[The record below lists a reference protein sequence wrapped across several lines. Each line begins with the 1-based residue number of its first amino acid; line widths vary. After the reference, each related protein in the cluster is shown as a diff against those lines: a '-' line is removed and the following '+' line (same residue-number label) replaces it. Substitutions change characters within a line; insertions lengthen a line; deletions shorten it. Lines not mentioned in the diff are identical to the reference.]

1 MINSQDFD
9 RLSAYI
15 DNQLTALERAE
26 LESRLTREPELQATL
41 SDLQRTVRVL
51 RLLPVVKP
59 PRRFTLTPA
68 MVGARGRR
76 EPLFPALRLS
86 AAFCALL
93 LAVVVAGDFAASGGL
108 TGLASTARDSAPAPT
123 VIVPSAAGGE
133 AATASPE
140 PILENYAAS
149 ELAATETPEISVT
162 PMMGVAAPQ
171 QSTPTP
177 DGTDQRS
184 QGTVSPTDK
193 SADATAT
200 ADVTEDA
207 LELAAVPPTA
217 TPAATAATTNDAF
230 ATEPPTV
237 APRTGGLGPLRVF
250 EIVIA
255 VLAVL
260 LGLGAWFTRR
270 S

>member
-15 DNQLTALERAE
+15 DNQLSARERAE
-26 LESRLTREPELQATL
+26 LETRLVREPELQATL

-51 RLLPVVKP
+51 SLLPVVKP

-86 AAFCALL
+86 AAFCAIL

-108 TGLASTARDSAPAPT
+108 AGLTSTARDSAAPAT
-123 VIVPSAAGGE
+123 DIVPAAGGA

-140 PILENYAAS
+140 TIIQNYAAS
-149 ELAATETPEISVT
+149 ELAATETPEIGVT
-162 PMMGVAAPQ
+162 PVVGVAAPSQ
-171 QSTPTP
+171 DTATPE
-177 DGTDQRS
+177 GTDQRS
-184 QGTVSPTDK
+184 QATVSAADK
-193 SADATAT
+193 TADATA
-200 ADVTEDA
+200 APDGTEDVLEMAA
-207 LELAAVPPTA
+207 LAPTVTPP
-217 TPAATAATTNDAF
+217 ATAATTSDAF
-230 ATEPPTV
+230 ATEPPAA
-237 APRTGGLGPLRVF
+237 APRPGGLGPLRVF
-250 EIVIA
+250 EIVVG

>member
-15 DNQLTALERAE
+15 DNQLSALERAE
-26 LESRLTREPELQATL
+26 LESRLAHEPELQATL

-59 PRRFTLTPA
+59 SRRFTLTPA
-68 MVGARGRR
+68 MVGARSRR

-86 AAFCALL
+86 AAFCAVL

-108 TGLASTARDSAPAPT
+108 RSLTSPARDSAAPAT
-123 VIVPSAAGGE
+123 DIVPAAAAGLS
-133 AATASPE
+133 ATATTE
-140 PILENYAAS
+140 TIVENYAAS
-149 ELAATETPEISVT
+149 ELAATETPEIGVT
-162 PMMGVAAPQ
+162 PGMAVAAPQ
-171 QSTPTP
+171 STVTP
-177 DGTDQRS
+177 EGTDQRS
-184 QGTVSPTDK
+184 LATVNPTDK
-193 SADATAT
+193 NA
-200 ADVTEDA
+200 E
-207 LELAAVPPTA
+207 PTA
-217 TPAATAATTNDAF
+217 TTDGTEVAIMLAPMASTATPTAVAATTSDTL
-230 ATEPPTV
+230 ATEPPPAV
-237 APRTGGLGPLRVF
+237 PRPGGLGPLRVF
-250 EIVIA
+250 EIVVG

>member
-15 DNQLTALERAE
+15 DNQLSARERAE
-26 LESRLTREPELQATL
+26 LESRLAREPELQATL

-76 EPLFPALRLS
+76 EPLFPALRLA
-86 AAFCALL
+86 AAFCAVL

-108 TGLASTARDSAPAPT
+108 AGLASTARDSEAPAT
-123 VIVPSAAGGE
+123 VIVPAAAAG
-133 AATASPE
+133 ATATTE
-140 PILENYAAS
+140 AIIENFAGSA
-149 ELAATETPEISVT
+149 LAATETPEIGVT
-162 PMMGVAAPQ
+162 PAMGVAAPQ
-171 QSTPTP
+171 STVTP
-177 DGTDQRS
+177 EGTDQRTLD
-184 QGTVSPTDK
+184 GATVSPTDK
-193 SADATAT
+193 NVEPTAT
-200 ADVTEDA
+200 SDGTEVA
-207 LELAAVPPTA
+207 LEMAPLAPTA
-217 TPAATAATTNDAF
+217 TPVTTNDVF
-230 ATEPPTV
+230 ATEPPPAT
-237 APRTGGLGPLRVF
+237 PRPGGLGPLRVF
-250 EIVIA
+250 EIIIG

>member
-1 MINSQDFD
+1 MINAQDFD

-15 DNQLTALERAE
+15 DNQLSALERAE
-26 LESRLTREPELQATL
+26 IESRLAREPELQATL

-68 MVGARGRR
+68 MVGARARR
-76 EPLFPALRLS
+76 APMFSALRLS
-86 AAFCALL
+86 AAFCAVL

-108 TGLASTARDSAPAPT
+108 AGLASTSREAAAPAT
-123 VIVPSAAGGE
+123 VMAPAA
-133 AATASPE
+133 ADVSATATTES
-140 PILENYAAS
+140 IVENYAAS
-149 ELAATETPEISVT
+149 GLAATETPEISVT
-162 PMMGVAAPQ
+162 PVMGIAAPM

-177 DGTDQRS
+177 EGTDQRS

-200 ADVTEDA
+200 PDSTEIA
-207 LELAAVPPTA
+207 MELVAPAPTE
-217 TPAATAATTNDAF
+217 TPATTNDAF
-230 ATEPPTV
+230 ATEAPPT
-237 APRTGGLGPLRVF
+237 APRPGGLGPLRVF
-250 EIVIA
+250 EIVVG

-260 LGLGAWFTRR
+260 LGLGAWFSRR